1 MKKILSSVAVGLLA
15 CVSVMASINWNSGS
29 IENLAKGS
37 TVITSSNEGDAA
49 NIVDGVDGTSWQAS
63 AATHPYTHDWV
74 IIDLGAEKT
83 FTDMEIIWEASHCK
97 SYSIYVSTDKIDYTA
112 EETDGIKYNKID
124 DAWLAAQTVAAT
136 GGDSSEGG
144 YTENIQFETPQTGQ
158 YILIYADDYNN
169 FGSAYGM
176 RIFEIRIAD
185 IQGRDEVDA
194 LKLTQ
199 EGNAVA
205 GGAAVTVTVVPVNKL
220 GDAMDVSA
228 VSDLKLTCDN
238 EVVTIEAGEKGSFA
252 VKASAYG
259 TFELTATAMADGKEI
274 TGALSF
280 IVAYNWS
287 NEENIATNK
296 SVQGRVNPNL
306 EDVYPPQNA
315 VDGDIETYYQYNGEY
330 GGGDCWVLVD
340 LGDEYEIS
348 AIGAYYGGSTSNGR
362 CMFGYATDSKS
373 IEEKIAA
380 EGSTD
385 FVWNV
390 TEGWTFSEQ
399 LTRTP
404 DAVTT
409 YICPAE
415 AVARYIV
422 VKDAD
427 NPSGKPCINEIYVAG
442 TKREAPKAAEL
453 VLSVETPGLVIGET
467 TAVNTIVYD
476 QYGNIFE
483 AQPEITVNG
492 AEYANGVITGNAKGM
507 VTVKASIEGI
517 EKELQFFVADEND
530 YCLDGSVITASEGAS
545 DNMTAVT
552 DGGKVITS
560 WGVDYILA
568 ADEPAGEHE
577 HWILVKLA
585 RPYDLDLIAVLWEGA
600 CPADYDVYLGTTEN
614 DLQLYYSQK
623 DKEGLHNY
631 SDRFSGKE
639 MTDIRYIKVVTT
651 KNATDYG
658 IKLHDLKAYGVSNAE
673 SVAEKIELTADNN
686 YIPTET
692 EVTLTTAVYDQFGAQ
707 MTDAEV
713 KFSCDD
719 ASATFT
725 GNQFKAS
732 EVGTYTVRATAGTAT
747 AEVVINVVVD
757 ADKKLSAETMINEAI
772 RDGAEL
778 ENTNI
783 FAYNEIQFASLPATL
798 VLDFEN
804 ICDYDLIDICW
815 EAAAPSDYTVE
826 ATYDD
831 GTSATILSVTGRKFQ
846 NGYFPV
852 DKIISQ
858 AASARTIG
866 DVATANLRNI
876 KTLKFTITAKD
887 HEYPIRLLGMDA
899 YGTFIRSGIN
909 GITIDVAGMT
919 DVYNLQG
926 MKIRRNVKVEEAL
939 EGLPRGIYI
948 VGGRKVCK

>member
-1 MKKILSSVAVGLLA
+1 MKKILSFVAVGVLA
-15 CVSVMASINWNSGS
+15 CASVMAAINWNSGS

-49 NIVDGVDGTSWQAS
+49 TIVDGVDGTSWQAS

-74 IIDLGAEKT
+74 IIDLGAEKS

-97 SYSIYVSTDKIDYTA
+97 SYSVYVSTDKIDYTS
-112 EETDGIKYNKID
+112 EETDGIKYNKISEE
-124 DAWLAAQTVAAT
+124 WLAAHTAAAT
-136 GGDSSEGG
+136 GGNDTEAG
-144 YTENIQFETPQTGQ
+144 YTENIQFSTAQTGQ
-158 YILIYADDYNN
+158 YILIYADEYNN

-176 RIFEIRIAD
+176 RIFEVRIAD

-194 LKLTQ
+194 LKLSQ

-205 GGAAVTVTVVPVNKL
+205 GGDAVTVKVVPVNKL
-220 GDAMDVSA
+220 GEVMDFSA
-228 VSDLKLTCDN
+228 ISDLKLTCSN
-238 EVVTIEAGEKGSFA
+238 EAVTIEGGEEGSFA
-252 VKASAYG
+252 VKSAAYG

-274 TGALSF
+274 VGSLSLT
-280 IVAYNWS
+280 VSYNWS

-296 SVQGRVNPNL
+296 PVKGRVKADIEDANP
-306 EDVYPPQNA
+306 PKNA
-315 VDGDIETYYQYNGEY
+315 VDGDLATYYQYNGEY

-348 AIGAYYGGSTSNGR
+348 AIGAYYSGATSSGR

-373 IEEKIAA
+373 IEEKIEA

-399 LTRTP
+399 ITRTP

-409 YICPAE
+409 YICPDE

-427 NPSGKPCINEIYVAG
+427 NPTGKPCVNEIYVAG

-467 TAVNTIVYD
+467 TAVSTTVYD
-476 QYGNIFE
+476 QYGKLFE
-483 AQPEITVNG
+483 AQPEITVIG
-492 AEYANGVITGNAKGM
+492 AEYANGIITGNAKGM
-507 VTVKASIEGI
+507 VTVKASVDGI

-530 YCLDGSVITASEGAS
+530 YCLEGSVITASEGAS
-545 DNMTAVT
+545 DNTAAVT
-552 DGGKVITS
+552 DGGKEIAS

-568 ADEPAGEHE
+568 ADEPAGDHN
-577 HWILVKLA
+577 HWLLMKLS

-600 CPADYDVYLGTTEN
+600 CPADYDIYLGKTE
-614 DLQLYYSQK
+614 DDMQLYYSQR
-623 DKEGLHNY
+623 DKEGLRNY

-639 MTDIRYIKVVTT
+639 MTEIQYIKVVTT
-651 KNATDYG
+651 KNATGYG
-658 IKLHDLKAYGVSNAE
+658 IKLHDLKAYGVSNVE
-673 SVAEKIELTADNN
+673 SVPEKIELTADNN

-692 EVTLTTAVYDQFGAQ
+692 DVTLATTVYDQFGAE

-713 KFSCDD
+713 KFTCDD
-719 ASATFT
+719 ASAIFT

-732 EVGTYTVRATAGTAT
+732 AVGSYTVKATAGNAS
-747 AEVVINVVVD
+747 AEVVIDVVVN
-757 ADKKLSAETMINEAI
+757 ADKKLSAETMINEATL
-772 RDGAEL
+772 DGTEL

-783 FAYNEIQFASLPATL
+783 FANNEIQISSLPATL
-798 VLDFEN
+798 ILDFEN
-804 ICDYDLIDICW
+804 ICDYDLIDIRW

-826 ATYDD
+826 ATYTD
-831 GTSATILSVTGRKFQ
+831 GTSATVLTVSGRKFQ

-852 DKIISQ
+852 DKIINEAVSVRAIGEV
-858 AASARTIG
+858 AA
-866 DVATANLRNI
+866 ANLKRI
-876 KTLKFTITAKD
+876 KTLKFHITAKD

-899 YGTFIRSGIN
+899 YGTFIESGID
-909 GITIDVAGMT
+909 GVMIDEAGMT

-926 MKIRRNVKVEEAL
+926 IKIRRNVKVEEAL